1 MEWLFERADDPS
13 LDEDFTEEEG
23 AEIQQEIEKPQEER
37 KPLTAEEK
45 AEKLAKL
52 EELRAK
58 KRGER

>member
-23 AEIQQEIEKPQEER
+23 AQIQQELEKPQEEK

-45 AEKLAKL
+45 AEKLAKRKQAD
-52 EELRAK
+52 EK
-58 KRGER
+58 Q